1 MLALDSK
8 IPSNKQTSLRIT
20 STVRALE
27 GEGVSDYEESH
38 EGQPK
43 LAKTTKPGRNH
54 PRNSITKNRKNLL
67 KLNSLLQ
74 NIKKPLIKIMENH

>member
-1 MLALDSK
+1 MTLALDSE

-43 LAKTTKPGRNH
+43 LAKTTKPGKNHRRN
-54 PRNSITKNRKNLL
+54 LF

-74 NIKKPLIKIMENH
+74 HIKKPLIKIIENH